1 MGRRSS
7 QRRSSDARQLG
18 CVFQDM
24 TPPKS
29 ILRKSTDMQRP
40 IQRVKFTKAI
50 ARHTKIR
57 DQNPSLGYICPGE
70 PHQRSPNAPKFEDR
84 SQEETEW
91 QEQGARE
98 AAWKLAKNVLKLKEH
113 ERATFFSPSENRCLP
128 ASNLKPEEREFV
140 VDSGASMHMI
150 SKKDLSDAEMDTL
163 TKSCSPTIVITANGE
178 VQTHEEAT
186 VYVKE
191 LDIFLTMKVL
201 ENTPAVLSLGKLC
214 DENGYSYEWIHGQ
227 KPHLIKNGIRIPCN
241 TENFVPIVVPGLSSS
256 SSGSSSTSKTPSRQE
271 SHSSSSSSASSSSPT
286 VSEIQIREREDGINS
301 DISPV
306 QVSTSVDDR
315 SGQPDE
321 TTIERG
327 NPLNSEIPEWLQEFR
342 ENLVDD
348 EIPVHGDSHASSSH
362 EASLEPT
369 FKRREDLGKHSVYT
383 HFPKDR
389 NCEICKRTKITRAPC
404 RRRNGEAVP
413 RAEKFGDLITAD
425 HKVLSDNCESRN
437 NHRYAVVVQ
446 DLATQWIQ
454 AYPCKTKTS
463 QETQRSLQKFLEP
476 ERNPKVIYTDN
487 SLEFGKACE
496 DLSWNHCTSTPH
508 RSETNGIAE
517 RAVRRVKEGTSAVLL
532 QSGLNESWWAD
543 SMECYTYLRNVTD
556 LLSDGKTPY
565 ERRFGQPFKGPII
578 PFGSLVEYHPITAK
592 DQSRIHQFGKKVL
605 PGLFLGYALYAGG
618 IWKGDVL
625 VADLE
630 ELETM
635 DASEIYSKRLN
646 AKEVIF
652 PKEKGEFIFP
662 IADGRIKTLGGD
674 QDLRTSTLVRHRPIQ
689 GESNID
695 FLGESEGSLPQ
706 PQDSLPDA
714 GEAINDFWSMSG
726 NFIYRHHVEPRVKLY
741 SPREES
747 FPIPLKYIDVSR
759 TTHTNLDVK
768 QEKRIDDYWN
778 IDGSRDLSD
787 PWTGFTQ
794 FTLLE
799 EKPPDGY
806 MWSGGRLTRKQ
817 LTSRPDHLWPELWKS
832 MGKHAKLKEKQ
843 KWSNEKLHLEN
854 ARKLRGIYF
863 IDPEDKEFKE
873 TIKNARKKLE
883 TSVAPAMP
891 CKIMKKNCGSGGSNK
906 IKNKTCVYSGS

>member
-1 MGRRSS
+1 
-7 QRRSSDARQLG
+7 
-18 CVFQDM
+18 
-24 TPPKS
+24 
-29 ILRKSTDMQRP
+29 
-40 IQRVKFTKAI
+40 
-50 ARHTKIR
+50 
-57 DQNPSLGYICPGE
+57 
-70 PHQRSPNAPKFEDR
+70 
-84 SQEETEW
+84 
-91 QEQGARE
+91 
-98 AAWKLAKNVLKLKEH
+98 
-113 ERATFFSPSENRCLP
+113 
-128 ASNLKPEEREFV
+128 
-140 VDSGASMHMI
+140 
-150 SKKDLSDAEMDTL
+150 MDTL

-178 VQTHEEAT
+178 VQTQEEAI

-191 LDIFLTMKVL
+191 LGMFLTMKVL

-214 DENGYSYEWIHGQ
+214 DENGYSYEWINGQ
-227 KPHLIKNGIRIPCN
+227 KPHLIKNGIRIICN
-241 TENFVPIVVPGLSSS
+241 TENFVPIVFPGLSSS
-256 SSGSSSTSKTPSRQE
+256 SSGSSSTSRTPMRQE
-271 SHSSSSSSASSSSPT
+271 SHSSSSSSSSPSSPK
-286 VSEIQIREREDGINS
+286 VGDLSVREREDVTNS

-306 QVSTSVDDR
+306 PVSKLVDDS
-315 SGQPDE
+315 SGRPDEDQANKIPKTIKKE
-321 TTIERG
+321 TTITRG
-327 NPLNSEIPEWLQEFR
+327 DPLCSDNSEIPEWLQEFK

-348 EIPVHGDSHASSSH
+348 EIPLQGGSHASSSH
-362 EASLEPT
+362 EASLEPIEM
-369 FKRREDLGKHSVYT
+369 RREDLGKHNVHT

-404 RRRNGEAVP
+404 RRRKGEAVP
-413 RAEKFGDLITAD
+413 RADNFGDLITAD

-454 AYPCKTKTS
+454 AYPCKNKTS
-463 QETQRSLQKFLEP
+463 QETQRSLQKFWEP
-476 ERNPKVIYTDN
+476 DRNPKVIYTDN
-487 SLEFGKACE
+487 SLEFGKACG

-565 ERRFGQPFKGPII
+565 ERRFGKPFEGPVI

-592 DQSRIHQFGKKVL
+592 DQSRIHQFGKKVF

-652 PKEKGEFIFP
+652 PQKGEFTFP
-662 IADGRIKTLGGD
+662 IADGRIKTPGED
-674 QDLRTSTLVRHRPIQ
+674 QALRTSTLIRPRPNR
-689 GESNID
+689 GEGHID
-695 FLGESEGSLPQ
+695 FHGESEGSFPQ
-706 PQDSLPDA
+706 PHDSLPVA
-714 GEAINDFWSMSG
+714 GEAMHDFWSMSG
-726 NFIYRHHVEPRVKLY
+726 SFIYRHHVEPRVELY

-794 FTLLE
+794 FTLLD
-799 EKPPDGY
+799 EKAPDGY
-806 MWSGGRLTRKQ
+806 MWSGRRLTRKQ

-832 MGKHAKLKEKQ
+832 MGKNAKLKEKQ
-843 KWSNEKLHLEN
+843 KWAEEKIHLDN

-863 IDPEDKEFKE
+863 IDPEDKEYKE

-891 CKIMKKNCGSGGSNK
+891 CKIMKNCGSGGSD
-906 IKNKTCVYSGS
+906 KNKTKLACILEANESTRMRMGNSEPHNHEDHIAGKGENSLLHYNLVHKFIPMPQAMKIRQRKQRWTRNGENWRKFRRGT

>member
-1 MGRRSS
+1 MLVLQDKEWLQIWEKCSYAHRQVDEQPSKRSKKNDDKSAVAMLKKNDWHENVWQPVVNLDKNHERSGRPDKNRDTYHELKRGPTGRRSS
-7 QRRSSDARQLG
+7 NARQLG

-24 TPPKS
+24 KPPKS
-29 ILRKSTDMQRP
+29 ILRKSSDMQKP

-98 AAWKLAKNVLKLKEH
+98 AAWKLAKSVLKLKEQ
-113 ERATFFSPSENRCLP
+113 ERATFFSPSENWCLP

-214 DENGYSYEWIHGQ
+214 DENGYSYEWINGQ

-256 SSGSSSTSKTPSRQE
+256 SSGSSSTSRTPSRQE
-271 SHSSSSSSASSSSPT
+271 SHCSPSSSSSSSSPT
-286 VSEIQIREREDGINS
+286 VSEIQTREREDQTES

-306 QVSTSVDDR
+306 PVSTTVDER
-315 SGQPDE
+315 SGRPDDNQANKIPKTNKKE
-321 TTIERG
+321 SKREQSD
-327 NPLNSEIPEWLQEFR
+327 PLCSEIPEWLQEFR

-362 EASLEPT
+362 EASLEPI

-404 RRRNGEAVP
+404 RRRNSGAVP
-413 RAEKFGDLITAD
+413 RAENFGDLITAD

-476 ERNPKVIYTDN
+476 DRNPKVIYTDN

-605 PGLFLGYALYAGG
+605 PGLFLGYALYAGEFG
-618 IWKGDVL
+618 RVTYWLQTLRSWRRWTHRKSTQKDS
-625 VADLE
+625 
-630 ELETM
+630 M
-635 DASEIYSKRLN
+635 RKR
-646 AKEVIF
+646 
-652 PKEKGEFIFP
+652 
-662 IADGRIKTLGGD
+662 
-674 QDLRTSTLVRHRPIQ
+674 
-689 GESNID
+689 
-695 FLGESEGSLPQ
+695 
-706 PQDSLPDA
+706 
-714 GEAINDFWSMSG
+714 
-726 NFIYRHHVEPRVKLY
+726 
-741 SPREES
+741 
-747 FPIPLKYIDVSR
+747 
-759 TTHTNLDVK
+759 
-768 QEKRIDDYWN
+768 
-778 IDGSRDLSD
+778 
-787 PWTGFTQ
+787 
-794 FTLLE
+794 
-799 EKPPDGY
+799 
-806 MWSGGRLTRKQ
+806 
-817 LTSRPDHLWPELWKS
+817 
-832 MGKHAKLKEKQ
+832 
-843 KWSNEKLHLEN
+843 
-854 ARKLRGIYF
+854 
-863 IDPEDKEFKE
+863 
-873 TIKNARKKLE
+873 
-883 TSVAPAMP
+883 
-891 CKIMKKNCGSGGSNK
+891 
-906 IKNKTCVYSGS
+906 